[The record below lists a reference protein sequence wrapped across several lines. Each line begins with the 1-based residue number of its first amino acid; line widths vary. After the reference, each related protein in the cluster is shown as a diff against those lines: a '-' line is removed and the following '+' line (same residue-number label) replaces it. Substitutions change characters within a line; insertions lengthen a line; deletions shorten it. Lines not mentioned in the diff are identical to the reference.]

1 MIKKIFFL
9 LLFSLLTAQNSSPS
23 EFWNSYNKNEKTA
36 FINGAFGALTKI
48 KSHHKSEVRK
58 QYVHDDNWIQ
68 PYYIERFYDI
78 VDEYISKEVGYNLN
92 IISMHMDAFYTNSDN
107 YNIPVLEAM
116 RIVCLMQ
123 DGYKKTANL
132 RLLRSQ
138 QKSR

>member
-23 EFWNSYNKNEKTA
+23 GFWNSYNKNEKFA

-78 VDEYISKEVGYNLN
+78 VDEYISKEAGYNLN

-107 YNIPVLEAM
+107 YNIPV
-116 RIVCLMQ
+116 
-123 DGYKKTANL
+123 
-132 RLLRSQ
+132 
-138 QKSR
+138 

>member
-23 EFWNSYNKNEKTA
+23 EFWNSYNKNEKIA

-107 YNIPVLEAM
+107 YDIPVLEAM

-123 DGYKKTANL
+123 DGYKKTANF